1 MSEDERQEMLRT
13 VAEAHTGLRELAFRL
28 GRELR
33 LKAPALKAAIRAE
46 GVVFGLKRELQ
57 QLDLDDPELPRR
69 REAVSEVRRGGKAV
83 DRPRPARAVEGSG
96 TRRPEPPTQAPER
109 AGGHGS
115 LRIRDCD

>member
-46 GVVFGLKRELQ
+46 GVVFRLKCYLQ
-57 QLDLDDPELPRR
+57 QLDIDDPELPRR
-69 REAVSEVRRGGKAV
+69 REALAEVRRGGKVV
-83 DRPRPARAVEGSG
+83 DLDRL
-96 TRRPEPPTQAPER
+96 RRQKGPDEAP
-109 AGGHGS
+109 
-115 LRIRDCD
+115 